1 MVTKIVVLLVSFGQ
15 GKPKHLPSVDIYF
28 WLLPYLLMY
37 HIPLD
42 VACL

>member
-28 WLLPYLLMY
+28 
-37 HIPLD
+37 
-42 VACL
+42 